1 MASRYSGNK
10 AQGLG
15 AEQLLSIQLYSLLS
29 LPGKGER
36 WDGTKMVIQHS
47 PSKPQTTGTGH
58 DTADDAPVPT
68 TACRAVTF
76 TLSLCPSGQQRQEV
90 PRMQPTPPPAPSP
103 HRVVWGATELPSPTL
118 MGLRQCGSDTRPAPQ
133 HPGSS
138 PLGNARNARPA
149 EHCSWP
155 GAVRPWGQGT
165 DGARSPSPRNPNL
178 PSTTTASQQESQA
191 SRAGRG

>member
-1 MASRYSGNK
+1 MAPRWSSNTALANPK
-10 AQGLG
+10 PWAQDTTQQTMLQSPPLP
-15 AEQLLSIQLYSLLS
+15 AEL
-29 LPGKGER
+29 
-36 WDGTKMVIQHS
+36 S
-47 PSKPQTTGTGH
+47 PSLCRFVPPGSKGKKCPGCSQPHHLHPHPTGWFGE
-58 DTADDAPVPT
+58 
-68 TACRAVTF
+68 
-76 TLSLCPSGQQRQEV
+76 QQ
-90 PRMQPTPPPAPSP
+90 SS
-103 HRVVWGATELPSPTL
+103 PSPTL

>member
-1 MASRYSGNK
+1 MGLQEGKWEHRDRKQRHSHHQGPAAGMGTPSTEPRIPPSPPCPAVASRYSGNK

-15 AEQLLSIQLYSLLS
+15 AEQLLSIQLHSLLS

-36 WDGTKMVIQHS
+36 WDGTRMVIQHS

-90 PRMQPTPPPAPSP
+90 PRLQPTPPPAPSP
-103 HRVVWGATELPSPTL
+103 HRVFWGATELPFS
-118 MGLRQCGSDTRPAPQ
+118 
-133 HPGSS
+133 HPDGVK
-138 PLGNARNARPA
+138 
-149 EHCSWP
+149 
-155 GAVRPWGQGT
+155 AVWV
-165 DGARSPSPRNPNL
+165 
-178 PSTTTASQQESQA
+178 
-191 SRAGRG
+191 